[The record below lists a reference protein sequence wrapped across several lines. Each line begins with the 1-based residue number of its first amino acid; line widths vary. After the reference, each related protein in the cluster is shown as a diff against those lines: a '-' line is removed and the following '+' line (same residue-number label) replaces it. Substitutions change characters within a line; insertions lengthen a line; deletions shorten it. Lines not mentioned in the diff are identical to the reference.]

1 MSEVNRYKSRTVR
14 VSSLEEHKVL
24 AKITVKPY
32 ASLVTLLIVAIYL
45 TIVSENKL
53 FGIVIGLGCVCMILF
68 VGDRT
73 ILEAADRYLI
83 IFDPKNKEQCTVI
96 YLSEIVSWEYV
107 LNRKTEE
114 LNFVLDDGAYIS
126 CQLIMNRRLMRYLR
140 DKMGAKEIKSG
151 KQK

>member
-1 MSEVNRYKSRTVR
+1 MSETSGFKSRTVR
-14 VSSLEEHKVL
+14 VSNLEEHKVL

-32 ASLVTLLIVAIYL
+32 ASLITLLIVAVYL

-53 FGIVIGLGCVCMILF
+53 FGIVIGVGCLCMILF

-107 LNRKTEE
+107 FNRKTEE
-114 LNFVLDDGAYIS
+114 LNFVLDDGAMIS

-140 DKMGAKEIKSG
+140 DKMGTKEIKNN
-151 KQK
+151 KWK